1 MNFAGV
7 DDVLKRYQQRA
18 AVAGTDP
25 LGFWSPFSYAEMQ
38 ILGQAVNAVGSLD
51 QAKIAAYIHATKF
64 STIVG
69 EVKFA
74 DNGEWEKSRVLFVQY
89 QNIVGNDIEQ
99 FRRPGKVVILYPPE
113 YRSGKFIY
121 PYSDIK
127 R

>member
-1 MNFAGV
+1 MPLRQSGRYGRRPRAPAAGV
-7 DDVLKRYQQRA
+7 D
-18 AVAGTDP
+18 P
-25 LGFWSPFSYAEMQ
+25 LGYYLPPYSYAEMQ
-38 ILGQAVNAVGSLD
+38 ILAQAINAVGSLD
-51 QAKIAAYIHATKF
+51 HAKIAAYIHATKF

-69 EVKFA
+69 DVKFA

-99 FRRPGKVVILYPPE
+99 FRKPGKVVILYPPE